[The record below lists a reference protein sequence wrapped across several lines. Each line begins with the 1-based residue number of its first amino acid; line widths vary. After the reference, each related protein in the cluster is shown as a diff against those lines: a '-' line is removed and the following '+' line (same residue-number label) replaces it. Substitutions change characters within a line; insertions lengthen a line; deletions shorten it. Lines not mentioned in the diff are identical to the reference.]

1 MESEALTA
9 WVDATPSKLTVL
21 PLPSP
26 PIFMPNALPAT
37 TLPIFPGLVQAP
49 SYAGLHTRW
58 IGYSVAWHCDI
69 SVVSKF

>member
-9 WVDATPSKLTVL
+9 RVDATPSKLTVP

-49 SYAGLHTRW
+49 SYAGLHTR
-58 IGYSVAWHCDI
+58 
-69 SVVSKF
+69 